1 MSTLVYKNVTIGNF
15 GVPVVKYETG
25 SNAPV
30 DASEGKK
37 RHYHRGSPLFLSHKP
52 PPKTHKELEGLSFSF
67 SKDGGRQNMDFLVKS
82 ALAQETPKSESYDF
96 GQANIKVI
104 GVGGAGNNMVSWLY
118 KKGIKGAEI
127 IVINT
132 DKQHVDISEGDKKF
146 MIGKDLTRGLG
157 CGGFPQK
164 GAEAAQESLM
174 QIKETLRGSDMVFVC
189 AGMGGGTG
197 TGAAPVVASV
207 AKEMGSIV
215 IGTVTMPFG
224 IERARI
230 DKAEFGLQ
238 QLRQVSDT
246 VVVIDNNR
254 LVQIAGNLP
263 IQQAFAVANEL
274 VSTMIKG
281 IVETIAVPSLVN
293 LDYADVK
300 AIMTN
305 GGVAAIGV
313 GSSDTNNR
321 VEEAV
326 KGALANPLLDI
337 SYKGATGALI
347 HVWGGPDMT
356 LEEINHVGELVT
368 SEMDEDANVIWGAR
382 VSEDMKGKLMVMTII
397 TGVSSPWILGKSDP
411 RRASPQSK
419 RLNDELGIEM
429 L

>member
-1 MSTLVYKNVTIGNF
+1 M
-15 GVPVVKYETG
+15 E
-25 SNAPV
+25 
-30 DASEGKK
+30 
-37 RHYHRGSPLFLSHKP
+37 
-52 PPKTHKELEGLSFSF
+52 
-67 SKDGGRQNMDFLVKS
+67 FLVKS
-82 ALAQETPKSESYDF
+82 ALAQETTTQEADF
-96 GQANIKVI
+96 GQANIKVV

-118 KKGIKGAEI
+118 KKGVKGAEV
-127 IVINT
+127 IVCNT

-146 MIGKDLTRGLG
+146 MIGRDLTRGLG

-174 QIKETLRGSDMVFVC
+174 QIKESLRGSDMIFVC

-215 IGTVTMPFG
+215 IGTVTMPFN

-238 QLRQVSDT
+238 QLRQVCDT

-263 IQQAFAVANEL
+263 VQQAFAVANEL

-313 GSSDTNNR
+313 GSSDTNNK

-337 SYKGATGALI
+337 NYHGATGALI
-347 HVWGGPDMT
+347 HVSGGPDLT
-356 LEEINHVGELVT
+356 LEEISQVGQLVT
-368 SEMDEDANVIWGAR
+368 ETMDEDANVIWGAR
-382 VSEDMKGKLMVMTII
+382 VSDDMKGKLMVMTII
-397 TGVSSPWILGKSDP
+397 TGVNSPWLLGKQSGKQG
-411 RRASPQSK
+411 SPQ
-419 RLNDELGIEM
+419 RQALNRDLGIEM